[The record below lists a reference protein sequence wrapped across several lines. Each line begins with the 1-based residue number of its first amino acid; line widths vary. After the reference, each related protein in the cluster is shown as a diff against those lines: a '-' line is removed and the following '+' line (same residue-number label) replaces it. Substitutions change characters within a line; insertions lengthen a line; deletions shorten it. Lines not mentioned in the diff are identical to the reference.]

1 MNIAE
6 ALKKIR
12 SDMNLTQQEASK
24 RVGISRSY
32 FADLESGRYYPS
44 GRILIK
50 MNEEFDIFVLLKNDG
65 KTIQYKEVN

>member
-1 MNIAE
+1 MNIAD

-12 SDMNLTQQEASK
+12 SDMGITQQEAAK

-50 MNEEFDIFVLLKNDG
+50 MNDEFDIFILLTDDG
-65 KTIQYKEVN
+65 KTIHYKEVN